1 MPSLFRSAQV
11 LPPAAWPHR
20 CLLQEARV
28 HRAGHAA
35 GAPDRW
41 HPHPF
46 PHPGALHH
54 QRHPPGHPHHHLR
67 LFASTWGRCADH
79 LWRSMWVHTLWFCP
93 LCGWVMLFVL
103 PRSMWVHTL
112 WFCPLCG
119 WVMLFVLARSMWVQ
133 TLWFCPLCGWVML
146 FVLAWEHFC
155 QLISSEKEHDLK
167 IRTQMIGDVKTAC
180 QAWEASGVQ
189 MKWDSFES
197 GVPSRSKHLGFL
209 ERDFRWI

>member
-1 MPSLFRSAQV
+1 MPSLFRSAQVLPPGKLQMYSIIAITVTDTQLKGGSKCSPPMWQMPSLFRSAQV

-41 HPHPF
+41 YPHPF

-67 LFASTWGRCADH
+67 LFTSTWGRCADH

-103 PRSMWVHTL
+103 
-112 WFCPLCG
+112 
-119 WVMLFVLARSMWVQ
+119 
-133 TLWFCPLCGWVML
+133 
-146 FVLAWEHFC
+146 AWERFC
-155 QLISSEKEHDLK
+155 QLISSEKV
-167 IRTQMIGDVKTAC
+167 R
-180 QAWEASGVQ
+180 AW
-189 MKWDSFES
+189 
-197 GVPSRSKHLGFL
+197 L
-209 ERDFRWI
+209 IN